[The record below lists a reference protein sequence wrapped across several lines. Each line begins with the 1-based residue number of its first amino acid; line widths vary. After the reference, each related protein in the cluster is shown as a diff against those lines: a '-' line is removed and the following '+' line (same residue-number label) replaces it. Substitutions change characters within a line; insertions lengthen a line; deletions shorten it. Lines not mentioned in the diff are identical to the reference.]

1 MTTGYFSVDAQTRR
15 ATGILLPYDT
25 LSAGPG
31 GGTNGQ
37 RVKFKQGSVRIP
49 RDPMVIGLNDEHQ
62 RYRVIGRADVLE
74 DRPEG
79 VYAEFAFADTDA
91 ADEWLAAHTEGAHFS
106 AEIDQYRATGEDA
119 EGLLAGA
126 AVVSRPAF
134 DGTLATFSIVDE
146 ADDEE
151 EDTQDTDSAPA
162 EPDNEPDT
170 EPDEEEEEEAV
181 AEATATGA
189 TFGRGTPTKKGELR
203 LTRGDVMQ
211 AVQRVASGQG
221 SAADLSLADTAL
233 RAASATF
240 ALEDITY
247 NDTGDL
253 VTYLPKQWLGEVE
266 DGTQYEPI
274 FAPLFGSQTLTGL
287 AMTGWKWGNKPV
299 GGTWTGNKTAIPSAP
314 VTFTQVNENATR
326 WANGN
331 DIAREHRDFGT
342 PGFFEAYD
350 RLNREAFYRWLDNT
364 IVLAEALAAATDVEA
379 DNPSG
384 LSIGAGWSALIDG
397 ASAIVAAGLRP
408 TGAIVD
414 LALWKSMLKT
424 PSSDTLGYLAGA
436 IGLET
441 GDLAGF
447 QIRPADLTGG
457 ADGHVL
463 VVARSAADVY
473 TLPGSP
479 IRAEALNISLGGI
492 DVGYFGYGG
501 FLVKNAAGIVDV
513 APYTP

>member
-1 MTTGYFSVDAQTRR
+1 MTTGYFSIDTSTRR
-15 ATGILLPYDT
+15 AKGVLVPFGVMSRGPAGNVPKPVKMTAEGI
-25 LSAGPG
+25 
-31 GGTNGQ
+31 
-37 RVKFKQGSVRIP
+37 RVP
-49 RDPMVIGLNDEHQ
+49 RDPMVVGLNDEHQ
-62 RYRVIGRADVLE
+62 RYVIIGRADVLE
-74 DRPEG
+74 KREDH
-79 VYAEFAFADTDA
+79 VYAEFAIADDDA
-91 ADEWLAAHTEGAHFS
+91 ADRWLADHPEGAYFS
-106 AEIDQYRATGEDA
+106 VELDEYRIVGDEITGRI
-119 EGLLAGA
+119 AGA
-126 AVVSRPAF
+126 AATDNPAF
-134 DGTLATFSIVDE
+134 DGTIATFSLVGE
-146 ADDEE
+146 PVEDDEE
-151 EDTQDTDSAPA
+151 TTDEAEAETEDESDE
-162 EPDNEPDT
+162 EPT
-170 EPDEEEEEEAV
+170 EEEEEDAV
-181 AEATATGA
+181 AAATAQGA
-189 TFGRGTPTKKGELR
+189 TFGSSTGSKKSERR
-203 LTRGDVMQ
+203 LTRGDVFQ

-221 SAADLSLADTAL
+221 TGDDLALTRTAM
-233 RAASATF
+233 AASAATF

-253 VTYLPKQWLGEVE
+253 VTYLPKQWLGEVD
-266 DGTQYEPI
+266 DGTQYTPI
-274 FAPLFGSQTLTGL
+274 FAELFGQQTLSSL
-287 AMTGWKWGNKPV
+287 AMTGWKWNAKPV
-299 GGTWTGNKTAIPSAP
+299 GGTWTGNKTEIPSDP

-350 RLNREAFYRWLDNT
+350 RLNREAFYRWLDET
-364 IVLAEALAAATDVEA
+364 IVLTEALAGATDLEA

-397 ASAIVAAGLRP
+397 ASAIVAAGLKP
-408 TGAIVD
+408 TGAVVD

-424 PSSDTLGYLAGA
+424 PSSDVLGYLSGA

-447 QIRPADLTGG
+447 QIRPYNFSGG
-457 ADGHVL
+457 ADGHIL

-501 FLVKNAAGIVDV
+501 FLIKNALGIVDV

>member
-15 ATGILLPYDT
+15 AKGILVPFNVM
-25 LSAGPG
+25 SRGPAGNVPKPVKMTSEG
-31 GGTNGQ
+31 I
-37 RVKFKQGSVRIP
+37 RVP
-49 RDPMVIGLNDEHQ
+49 RDPMVVGLNDEHQ
-62 RYRVIGRADVLE
+62 RYVVIGRADVLE
-74 DRPEG
+74 KRTDH
-79 VYAEFAFADTDA
+79 VYAEFALADDDA
-91 ADEWLAAHTEGAHFS
+91 ADRWLAEHPDGAYFS
-106 AEIDQYRATGEDA
+106 VELDDYRIVGDEITGRI
-119 EGLLAGA
+119 AGA
-126 AVVSRPAF
+126 AATDNPAF
-134 DGTLATFSIVDE
+134 DGTVATFSLVGE
-146 ADDEE
+146 PQEE
-151 EDTQDTDSAPA
+151 ETPDSAPA
-162 EPDNEPDT
+162 EPETEPDT

-189 TFGRGTPTKKGELR
+189 TFGRGTPSKKGEKR
-203 LTRGDVMQ
+203 LGRADVFQ
-211 AVQRVASGQG
+211 AAAAVASGQG
-221 SAADLSLADTAL
+221 SAEQLRLVRTAL
-233 RAASATF
+233 DASAATF

-274 FAPLFGSQTLTGL
+274 FAPLFGQQTLTGL

-299 GGTWTGNKTAIPSAP
+299 GGTWTGNKTAIPSNP
-314 VTFTQVNENATR
+314 VTFAQVNENATR

-364 IVLAEALAAATDVEA
+364 IVLTEALAAATDVEA
-379 DNPSG
+379 DNPAG
-384 LSIGAGWSALIDG
+384 LTIGAGWSALIDG
-397 ASAIVAAGLRP
+397 ASSIVAAGLRP

-513 APYTP
+513 APYTT